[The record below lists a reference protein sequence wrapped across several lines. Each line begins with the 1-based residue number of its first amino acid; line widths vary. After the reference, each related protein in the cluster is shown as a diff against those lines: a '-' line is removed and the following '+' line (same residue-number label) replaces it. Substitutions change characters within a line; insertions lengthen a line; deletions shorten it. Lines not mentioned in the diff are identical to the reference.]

1 MAVSQAALM
10 CRWRIGVKWRSVDVD
25 KQVTRLH
32 ALRVMKKKSMNKKLA
47 PWKRVR
53 QTLIAGVVVKKNT
66 R

>member
-1 MAVSQAALM
+1 MAVSQAASM
-10 CRWRIGVKWRSVDVD
+10 CRWRTGVKWHSVNVD

-32 ALRVMKKKSMNKKLA
+32 ALRVMKKKNKKLA
-47 PWKRVR
+47 PWKLVR

>member
-32 ALRVMKKKSMNKKLA
+32 ALRVMKKKNKKLA
-47 PWKRVR
+47 PWKLVR

>member
-1 MAVSQAALM
+1 MAVSQAASM
-10 CRWRIGVKWRSVDVD
+10 CRWRTGVKWRSVDVD

-32 ALRVMKKKSMNKKLA
+32 ALRVMKKKNKKLA
-47 PWKRVR
+47 PWKLVR